1 MRNKRKIAA
10 WTGLRFRGCCL
21 LMGASTFCR
30 AETAVSSP
38 PDFFESKV
46 RPLFVEYC
54 YKCHSAASEKIKGGL
69 RLDNS
74 EAILKGGSSGPALK
88 PGDPDGSL
96 LIKAVRYSD
105 PDLQM
110 PPKKRLSPE
119 QISAL
124 EAWIKMGAP
133 LPQITKSAPS
143 LREVA
148 EARAR
153 HWAFQPVKKPAIPEV
168 HLKRWVQN
176 PVDNFVLAK
185 MEAKQVKPAPEADR
199 RTLIRR
205 VSYDLI
211 GLPPSNE
218 EVECFVKDP
227 QPGAYGRLVDR
238 LLASPQ
244 YGERWARYWLDLARF
259 ADTKGYLA
267 GNEERRYAFSYTYRD
282 YVVRAFNSDK
292 PYDQFLIEQIAAD
305 LLPKKSEDKTSLAA
319 LGFLTLGRRFLNNQD
334 DIIDDRID
342 VVTRGTM
349 GLTVACARCHD
360 HKFDPIPT
368 KDYYSLHG
376 IFASSHEPAELP
388 LLGPLRDSTD
398 YQDYLKQKGK
408 IESEIPEAKAREV
421 AKFRNEVRQHV
432 GDYLLGVKEAD
443 SWKDASKFDTLAG
456 ERKLNPAVLRRWM
469 KDLEA
474 RSKKADPI
482 FSPWFGLAALKDYSK
497 EAKALMT
504 GFAAGA
510 EKVNPVVAKELAQNA
525 TNSLTE
531 AAEVYT
537 RLFKEIDSE
546 WKSLI
551 DTPAK
556 DKKPA
561 PKFLP
566 NPEREA
572 LRQVLYADGA
582 AVNVPEAEGE
592 TILARKLGE
601 VTAPLK
607 NRIEALNWTHPGAP
621 PRAMALLDRDTPANS
636 YVHVRGNAG
645 NRGEEVPRRFVEILS
660 STNRMPFTNGSG
672 RLELARAI
680 ASPENPLT
688 ARVFVNRVWLHHFG
702 EGLVRTPGDF
712 GVRTEE
718 PVERPLLDYL
728 AACFVEHGWSIKYLH
743 KLILLSAAYQQSS
756 DAPPETLRSDP
767 DNRLLTRMN
776 RQRLDFEA
784 LRDTLLALAGKLDL
798 KMGGIPVD
806 LQAEPFSTR
815 RTLYGL
821 IDRQNLPAIYRTFDF
836 ANPDSSNQGRFHT
849 TVPQQALFL
858 MNSPFVIEQ
867 ARSLAQRPEV
877 KNCSSPQD
885 RIDKLYRVIFQR
897 PASKEEA
904 EIGAKFLTARSG
916 DSGNLTRLEKYAQ
929 VLLLSNEVMFVD

>member
-1 MRNKRKIAA
+1 MFFPGAGTLCNANPA
-10 WTGLRFRGCCL
+10 GLP
-21 LMGASTFCR
+21 S
-30 AETAVSSP
+30 E
-38 PDFFESKV
+38 FFESKV
-46 RPLFVEYC
+46 RPLFVDYC
-54 YKCHSAASEKIKGGL
+54 YKCHSATAAKVKGGL
-69 RLDNS
+69 RLDNA
-74 EAILKGGSSGPALK
+74 EDILKGGSSGPVVKA
-88 PGDPDGSL
+88 GDPDASL
-96 LIKAVRYSD
+96 LIKAVRYVD

-110 PPKKRLSPE
+110 PPKKQLSPE
-119 QISAL
+119 QVAAL
-124 EAWIKMGAP
+124 ETWVKMGVP
-133 LPQITKSAPS
+133 LPKTTKSAPS
-143 LREVA
+143 LRDVA

-153 HWAFQPVKKPAIPEV
+153 HWAFQPVKKPTIPEV
-168 HLKRWVQN
+168 HLKRWVKN

-185 MEAKQVKPAPEADR
+185 MEAKNLKPSPEADR

-205 VSYDLI
+205 VSYDLT
-211 GLPPSNE
+211 GLPPSFE
-218 EVECFVKDP
+218 EVECFVKDQRP
-227 QPGAYGRLVDR
+227 DAYERLVDR

-267 GNEERRYAFSYTYRD
+267 GGEERRYAFSYTYRD

-292 PYDQFLIEQIAAD
+292 RYDNFLIEQIAAD
-305 LLPKKSEDKTSLAA
+305 LLPTNSEDKSSLAA

-342 VVTRGTM
+342 VVTRGTL

-376 IFASSHEPAELP
+376 IFASSQEPAELP
-388 LLGPLRDSTD
+388 LLGPLRDSPD
-398 YQDYLKQKGK
+398 YEDYLKQKAK
-408 IESEIPEAKAREV
+408 IESEIPEYKSREV
-421 AKFRNEVRQHV
+421 AKFRDELRQHV
-432 GDYLLGVKEAD
+432 GEYMLGAKEAA
-443 SWKDASKFDTLAG
+443 SWTNASKFDLLAG
-456 ERKLNPAVLRRWM
+456 ERKLNPAVLRRWI

-474 RSKKADPI
+474 RSKKPDAV
-482 FSPWFGLAALKDYSK
+482 FSPWLELSALKDYGS
-497 EAKALMT
+497 EAKPLLA
-504 GFAAGA
+504 GFVAHP
-510 EKVNPVVAKELAQNA
+510 EKVNPVLAKELAQGA
-525 TNSLTE
+525 VHGLSD

-546 WKSLI
+546 WKTLVE
-551 DTPAK
+551 TAAK
-556 DKKPA
+556 EKKPA
-561 PKFLP
+561 PEFLP
-566 NPEREA
+566 NPEREV
-572 LRQVLYADGA
+572 LRQVLYAEGA
-582 AVNVPEAEGE
+582 AVNVPQAEGE

-601 VTAPLK
+601 GTAPFR
-607 NRIEALNWTHPGAP
+607 NRIQALSWTHPGAP
-621 PRAMALLDRDTPANS
+621 PRAMALLDRDNTANS
-636 YVHVRGNAG
+636 YVHIRGNAG

-718 PVERPLLDYL
+718 PVQRLLLDYL
-728 AACFVEHGWSIKYLH
+728 ATSFIEHGWSIKRLH
-743 KLILLSAAYQQSS
+743 KLILLSATYQQGS

-767 DNRLLTRMN
+767 DNRFITRMN
-776 RQRLDFEA
+776 RQRLDFEG
-784 LRDTLLALAGKLDL
+784 LRDTLLALSGKLDL

-806 LQAEPFSTR
+806 LQAEPFPNR

-836 ANPDSSNQGRFHT
+836 ASPDSSNQGRFHT

-867 ARSLAQRPEV
+867 ARSVAQRPEL
-877 KNCSSPQD
+877 KHCSNPQE
-885 RIDKLYRVIFQR
+885 RIDALYRLIFQR
-897 PASKEEA
+897 HASRDEA
-904 EIGAKFLTARSG
+904 ELGTKFISANFES
-916 DSGNLTRLEKYAQ
+916 SGNLTRLEEYAQ
-929 VLLLSNEVMFVD
+929 VLLLSNEAMFVD